1 MDSFKIWIISLCGAT
16 AVSAIFKLLLSD
28 SSLKKVI
35 NVFFS
40 IFVLFYT
47 VMPIQA
53 FFNDKID
60 FEVGNEIDFKEYY
73 QDGYETIVK
82 KAIINLCNDIDVIV
96 LSININSY
104 IDDEGYLNINDIVIQ
119 TNSQNPNEIEEI
131 IKNELGFEV
140 EIK

>member
-47 VMPIQA
+47 VMPIQT
-53 FFNDKID
+53 FFNDNID

-73 QDGYETIVK
+73 QNGYETIVT
-82 KAIINLCNDIDVIV
+82 KAIINLCNDIDVKV
-96 LSININSY
+96 LSISINSY
-104 IDDEGYLNINDIVIQ
+104 IDDEGYLNINNIVIQ

>member
-16 AVSAIFKLLLSD
+16 AVSAVFKLLLSD

-47 VMPIQA
+47 VMPIQT
-53 FFNDKID
+53 FFNDKND
-60 FEVGNEIDFKEYY
+60 FEVENEIDFKEYY
-73 QDGYETIVK
+73 QDGYETIVT
-82 KAIINLCNDIDVIV
+82 KAIINLCNDIDVKV

-104 IDDEGYLNINDIVIQ
+104 IDAEGYLNINNIVIQ

>member
-47 VMPIQA
+47 VMPIQV
-53 FFNDKID
+53 FLKDNID
-60 FEVGNEIDFKEYY
+60 FEVENEIDFKEYY
-73 QDGYETIVK
+73 QDGYETIITK
-82 KAIINLCNDIDVIV
+82 SIINLCNDIDVKV

-104 IDDEGYLNINDIVIQ
+104 IDDEGYLNINNIVIQ
-119 TNSQNPNEIEEI
+119 TNSQHPNEIEEI

>member
-47 VMPIQA
+47 VMPIQT
-53 FFNDKID
+53 FFNDNID
-60 FEVGNEIDFKEYY
+60 FEVENEIDFKEYY
-73 QDGYETIVK
+73 QDGYETIVT
-82 KAIINLCNDIDVIV
+82 KAIINLCNNIDVKV

-104 IDDEGYLNINDIVIQ
+104 VDDEGCLNINNIVIE